1 MKFEVVHTVWGADDE
16 VFGGGVHEVAK
27 PTAAFLRLLAGAE
40 AAGSV
45 VILDAAGHRKKLDGH
60 VQSQAQ
66 GEKAYAAAQR
76 SGAWHHGNVQQH
88 IVEMDARLN
97 HWTAERAKFAE
108 LPDHPKRAV
117 AVERIEEAQAMKAQ
131 SEQILAH
138 LENGAGYDEAVTR
151 TLAGEAPA

>member
-45 VILDAAGHRKKLDGH
+45 VILDHGGHRKKLDSH

-66 GEKAYAAAQR
+66 GEKAYAAAQK
-76 SGAWHHGNVQQH
+76 SGDWHEGNLAQ
-88 IVEMDARLN
+88 
-97 HWTAERAKFAE
+97 FE
-108 LPDHPKRAV
+108 LDV
-117 AVERIEEAQAMKAQ
+117 A
-131 SEQILAH
+131 
-138 LENGAGYDEAVTR
+138 AGRRTR
-151 TLAGEAPA
+151 DV